1 MKYGKTSAVISIF
14 TVLVFMTSGASFAK
28 SDAVVKENIRQNA
41 VGIATSSNGM
51 QNIKKKL
58 IKLQRDSQ
66 SFFPID
72 NIANKYKN
80 KLGAK

>member
-1 MKYGKTSAVISIF
+1 MKYGKTSGVIAIF
-14 TVLVFMTSGASFAK
+14 TVSVLMTSGASFAK
-28 SDAVVKENIRQNA
+28 GDTVAKENLRQNA

-51 QNIKKKL
+51 QNIKNKL

>member
-1 MKYGKTSAVISIF
+1 MKYGKTSGIIAIF
-14 TVLVFMTSGASFAK
+14 TVLVLMTSGVSFAK
-28 SDAVVKENIRQNA
+28 GDTVAKENLRQNA

-51 QNIKKKL
+51 QNIKNKL